1 VDLVTGGAGFIGS
14 HLVEE
19 LVRQGRSVRVLDNLS
34 TGRREYLLPVMDRIE
49 LVEADILDTGA
60 LRAAMRGVRR
70 VFHQAALRSVPRS
83 VDDPS
88 TSNRVN
94 VEGTLNVLI
103 AARDAG
109 VERLVYASSSSVYG
123 YRNVLPTRED
133 DVPGPVSPYAVS
145 KLAAEYYC
153 RVFAELY
160 GLRTVSLRYFN
171 VFGPRQ
177 DPESAY
183 AAVVPK
189 FMMAALRDESLEVHG
204 DGRQSRDFTPVRNVV
219 LANCLAAERDVPG
232 GEVFNVGCG
241 RQHSLLDIVELL
253 GRILVGERRTV
264 RWHHTS
270 ARAGDVRHTR
280 ADVGKARRLLGY
292 EPAMSF
298 EDGIVWT
305 LEAMRSQQPVAAGVG
320 GK

>member
-1 VDLVTGGAGFIGS
+1 MDLVTGGAGFIGS

-19 LVRQGRSVRVLDNLS
+19 LVRQGRSVRVLDNFS
-34 TGRREYLLPVMDRIE
+34 TGRREHLAAVQDRIE
-49 LVEADILDTGA
+49 IVEGDILDA
-60 LRAAMRGVRR
+60 AAVRRAMRGVRR

-94 VEGTLNVLI
+94 VEGTLNVLV

-123 YRNVLPTRED
+123 YRNVLPTREE
-133 DVPGPVSPYAVS
+133 DVPSPVSPYAVS

-153 RVFAELY
+153 RVFADLY
-160 GLRTVSLRYFN
+160 KLRTVSLRYFN

-177 DPESAY
+177 DPDSPY
-183 AAVVPK
+183 AAVIAR
-189 FMMAALRDESLEVHG
+189 FLMAALRDESLEIHG

-219 LANCLAAERDVPG
+219 AANCLAAERDVAG

-253 GRILVGERRTV
+253 GRILAEDRRTV
-264 RWHHTS
+264 RWHHVA
-270 ARAGDVRHTR
+270 ARASDVRHTR
-280 ADVGKARRLLGY
+280 ADIGRARRLLGY
-292 EPAMSF
+292 EPELSF
-298 EDGIVWT
+298 EEGLVVT
-305 LEAMRSQQPVAAGVG
+305 LDAMRAQVQAPAAVG
-320 GK
+320 AK